1 MQEGQPDQW
10 VGTCTSGYG
19 VQLRITVDHEHML
32 SVQHGPFMVTT
43 NRQGG
48 VHMTSF
54 ASLRRLACMRKT
66 ARKARVIL
74 DLFFLVLTLTCL
86 GLALYK
92 SFH

>member
-1 MQEGQPDQW
+1 
-10 VGTCTSGYG
+10 
-19 VQLRITVDHEHML
+19 ML
-32 SVQHGPFMVTT
+32 SVQRGPFMVTT

-48 VHMTSF
+48 LHMTSF
-54 ASLRRLACMRKT
+54 ASLRRLASMQKM

-74 DLFFLVLTLTCL
+74 DVLFLVLTLTCL